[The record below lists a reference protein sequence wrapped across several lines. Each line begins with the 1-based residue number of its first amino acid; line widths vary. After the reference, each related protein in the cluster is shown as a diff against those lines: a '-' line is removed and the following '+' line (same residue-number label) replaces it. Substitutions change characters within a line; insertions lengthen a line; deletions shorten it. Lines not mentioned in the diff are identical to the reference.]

1 MHFPSHF
8 PTLSIKF
15 REREREGC
23 WPEHKAKR
31 WVFGWGAIGGHSQ
44 GDPWKQP
51 WRGGGR
57 EANRRERPHNT
68 TQKPCPDQMP
78 QRDSWVEAVKS
89 PALISDVKSMMRSL
103 SLFLWRPESML
114 LPPVSSIS
122 LTPPPC
128 LSLPLQCLSHREGER
143 WLQRER
149 ERPKPLE
156 INYCVRTQDSVVTV
170 GRKYKRYNSRGR
182 SKIQLKIEH
191 LIIRLFSYFIRQ
203 IWIIF
208 GMKNL
213 FIMSWELGS
222 WIWVCVTKNPTQK
235 LGLAKIL
242 LLCRKSR

>member
-1 MHFPSHF
+1 MKAWIHVVATSIIHLLDSPTMPIASPSM
-8 PTLSIKF
+8 PLSQ
-15 REREREGC
+15 R
-23 WPEHKAKR
+23 
-31 WVFGWGAIGGHSQ
+31 
-44 GDPWKQP
+44 
-51 WRGGGR
+51 GR
-57 EANRRERPHNT
+57 EMAP
-68 TQKPCPDQMP
+68 
-78 QRDSWVEAVKS
+78 
-89 PALISDVKSMMRSL
+89 
-103 SLFLWRPESML
+103 
-114 LPPVSSIS
+114 
-122 LTPPPC
+122 
-128 LSLPLQCLSHREGER
+128 
-143 WLQRER
+143 ER

-242 LLCRKSR
+242 LLFRKIEENKRYIYFIFDY